1 MSFPCLNYVFSFA
14 GMNEGNCDDN
24 HNQTVAVPIQSVKT
38 ARPSLAKIILSQ
50 ESDTAKQQAL
60 NHILTALQIIYA
72 RYGTFMIN
80 NPYVRT
86 LTGSYY
92 LSDLSSSSVNKYF
105 GKQACHKMFIL
116 YHRALWY
123 HGS

>member
-1 MSFPCLNYVFSFA
+1 
-14 GMNEGNCDDN
+14 MNEGNCDDN

-72 RYGTFMIN
+72 RYGIFMVN
-80 NPYVRT
+80 SHNVRRQGVHQT
-86 LTGSYY
+86 VQL
-92 LSDLSSSSVNKYF
+92 YF
-105 GKQACHKMFIL
+105 FNLLQFFFSIL
-116 YHRALWY
+116 CYWFVILVHQQIFCKTNFP
-123 HGS
+123 